1 MNNATAING
10 MSTGNVLKSYLVSI
24 GVNFDQ
30 EKLKDIQNKLKNF
43 ANKLKQVFQK
53 PVETIKNFAGKM
65 SKAFTDIN
73 KQIKAFMQ
81 TLQKAFSVIAG
92 FSTAILSASVAVGK
106 FMNTLA
112 KQNLEL
118 DNFSRRMGV
127 SKKTAREFKS
137 AVDSLGASV
146 EDIQFNPEL
155 LKQYKELVADG
166 RKMAVAGDYDK
177 AMANIRSL
185 GFEFV
190 RLKNEANYVFQ
201 WVGYYLTKY
210 LSGPMKEAKKYFQ
223 GFNEWIIKNTPQI
236 SQKIAEIMARIA
248 DVFGSVFK
256 FFGKIGTAF
265 SQWWN
270 GQPSWIKNMMAGTGI
285 LAAIFLGAQNPL
297 IAIGMVISGIFLLI
311 DDYQK
316 WTEDKKTAFGK
327 VWAAITK
334 AVEACK
340 PVIKKWNED
349 CIKWMAE
356 VVAKWYEQENP
367 IRLFWE
373 NFQKWIG
380 DACDLGIQKIYELL
394 DSLKD
399 FMGKLGFFYAQV
411 QTRKFGEVAKDI
423 ISGQFDRDYEEAKQG
438 NPNLNTSVSEDLI
451 EQRMLAKNMSR
462 KEAIRELRQ
471 EGKIGPRRIQ
481 ESFQEGV
488 KASQALNNPKKPA
501 NYNEQQDKYDH
512 FINQAVYEVNKLA
525 EKYPNK
531 YAKVDA
537 NTIKKIIA
545 QESNF
550 DEKAKGMVQ
559 DPKTGK
565 LVPSGALG
573 LMQLMPATAKELGVK
588 DRLNPLQ
595 NIRGGTKYFAH
606 LLALYNGKIKNALY
620 AYNGGMG
627 NVDEFLKGTG
637 KLAEETLEYP
647 SKVLGQNVSYNSESS
662 IYNQAQERIKQTRE
676 YERKKL
682 EWEKRNNQ
690 YFSIG
695 KEIDLSNKITT
706 SFKQNDSTTCGRAT
720 IANTINMLTGSEL
733 KDYDITSSLLYELNN
748 RTKNKYN
755 YRDILQENGRQR
767 FKQKD
772 INFMIKAIQAGYPV
786 PFWAGGDFSASGTG
800 HFMTAVGY
808 NSKTGKIK
816 YADPNG
822 GEYKYTTS
830 KALLEAGI
838 YNVDGQQGNGMF
850 IPNEIINPTK
860 KAKKGGFSAL
870 QSNQN
875 PSGFM
880 LNPNFGMMSLND
892 NEMMS
897 FPFAYN
903 NYNPN
908 PSNTINISAI
918 NLTVNAN
925 SDNPKE
931 LAEGL
936 ANNLT
941 VSLNEKMQFLGLSR
955 NLAYG

>member
-1 MNNATAING
+1 MNNATATNG

-53 PVETIKNFAGKM
+53 PAETIKNFAGKI

-81 TLQKAFSVIAG
+81 TLQKAFSAVAG

-112 KQNLEL
+112 KQDLEL

-236 SQKIAEIMARIA
+236 SQKIAEVMARIA

-311 DDYQK
+311 EDYQK
-316 WTEDKKTAFGK
+316 WTEGKKTAFGK
-327 VWAAITK
+327 IWAAITK

-340 PVIKKWNED
+340 PVVKKWNED
-349 CIKWMAE
+349 CIKWMADVIANWE
-356 VVAKWYEQENP
+356 LAKPQ
-367 IRLFWE
+367 IQAFW
-373 NFQKWIG
+373 N
-380 DACDLGIQKIYELL
+380 
-394 DSLKD
+394 D
-399 FMGKLGFFYAQV
+399 FMGWCDTACKWCGEQIQNLTSGFDEFFKKLGFFVDKYKWFNYATKQWEV
-411 QTRKFGEVAKDI
+411 NWIKGAWEMSTGKFQA
-423 ISGQFDRDYEEAKQG
+423 DYDEYKLLEAK
-438 NPNLNTSVSEDLI
+438 NKMANDSVQENV
-451 EQRMLAKNMSR
+451 RKRNAK
-462 KEAIRELRQ
+462 Q
-471 EGKIGPRRIQ
+471 TPQ
-481 ESFQEGV
+481 ESFQEGM

-550 DEKAKGMVQ
+550 DEKAKGMVE

-573 LMQLMPATAKELGVK
+573 LMQLMPATAEELGVK

-637 KLAEETLEYP
+637 KLAEQTLEYP
-647 SKVLGQNVSYNSESS
+647 SKVLGQNVSYNPEAS
-662 IYNQAQERIKQTRE
+662 IYNQAQYRIKQAKE
-676 YERKKL
+676 YERKQA

-830 KALLEAGI
+830 KALLEAEI
-838 YNVDGQQGNGMF
+838 YNVGGQQGNGMF

-880 LNPNFGMMSLND
+880 LNPNFGMMSLGD

-897 FPFAYN
+897 FPFGYN

-925 SDNPKE
+925 TDNPKE

-936 ANNLT
+936 ADNIT

>member
-1 MNNATAING
+1 MNNATATNG

-53 PVETIKNFAGKM
+53 PAETIKNFAGKI

-81 TLQKAFSVIAG
+81 TLQKAFSAVAG

-112 KQNLEL
+112 KQDLEL

-236 SQKIAEIMARIA
+236 SQKIAEVMARIA

-256 FFGKIGTAF
+256 FFGKIGTAL

-270 GQPSWIKNMMAGTGI
+270 GQPSWIKNMMAGAGI
-285 LAAIFLGAQNPL
+285 LGAIFLGAQNPL

-311 DDYQK
+311 EDYQK
-316 WTEDKKTAFGK
+316 WTEGKKTAFGK
-327 VWAAITK
+327 IWATITK

-340 PVIKKWNED
+340 PVVKKWNED
-349 CIKWMAE
+349 CIKWMADVIANWE
-356 VVAKWYEQENP
+356 LAKPQ
-367 IRLFWE
+367 IQAFW
-373 NFQKWIG
+373 N
-380 DACDLGIQKIYELL
+380 
-394 DSLKD
+394 D
-399 FMGKLGFFYAQV
+399 FMGWCDTACKWCGEQIQNLTSGFDEFFKKLGFFVDKYKWFNYATKQWEV
-411 QTRKFGEVAKDI
+411 NWIKGAWEMSTGKFQA
-423 ISGQFDRDYEEAKQG
+423 DYDEYKLLEAK
-438 NPNLNTSVSEDLI
+438 NKMANDSVQENV
-451 EQRMLAKNMSR
+451 RKRNAK
-462 KEAIRELRQ
+462 Q
-471 EGKIGPRRIQ
+471 TPQ
-481 ESFQEGV
+481 ESFQEGM

-501 NYNEQQDKYDH
+501 NYNEQKDKYDH
-512 FINQAVYEVNKLA
+512 FINQAVYDVNKLA

-537 NTIKKIIA
+537 NIIKKIIA

-550 DEKAKGMVQ
+550 DEKAEGMVE

-606 LLALYNGKIKNALY
+606 LLALYNGDVKNALY

-637 KLAEETLEYP
+637 KLEKETLNYP
-647 SKVLGQNVSYNSESS
+647 NAVLGQNVSYNPEAS
-662 IYNQAQERIKQTRE
+662 IYNQAQDRIKQAKE
-676 YERKKL
+676 YERKQA
-682 EWEKRNNQ
+682 EWEKNSKINIQGLYQNDNSSCGLTAVAMANNYLNGNQ
-690 YFSIG
+690 DLDDKKLREIYGHGFSLLNVAKEQVNKNYTWKDVGNIGSTNWDKKIDNALNQKLPVVFGANGNYFSKSGRGHIMLIYGKEGEEYLIKDPNEGKVKKATKKQLLNAEEYPDGNFIFIPEYIG
-695 KEIDLSNKITT
+695 KK
-706 SFKQNDSTTCGRAT
+706 KQQP
-720 IANTINMLTGSEL
+720 
-733 KDYDITSSLLYELNN
+733 K
-748 RTKNKYN
+748 
-755 YRDILQENGRQR
+755 
-767 FKQKD
+767 
-772 INFMIKAIQAGYPV
+772 
-786 PFWAGGDFSASGTG
+786 
-800 HFMTAVGY
+800 
-808 NSKTGKIK
+808 
-816 YADPNG
+816 
-822 GEYKYTTS
+822 
-830 KALLEAGI
+830 
-838 YNVDGQQGNGMF
+838 
-850 IPNEIINPTK
+850 PT
-860 KAKKGGFSAL
+860 AKKGGFSQL

-880 LNPNFGMMSLND
+880 LNPNFGMMSLGD

-897 FPFAYN
+897 FPFGYN

-908 PSNTINISAI
+908 PSNTINISTI

-925 SDNPKE
+925 TDNPKE

-936 ANNLT
+936 ADNIT